1 LRHIRLAS
9 PDVSLCISW
18 NKERARVM
26 NAEAGKCPA
35 CEQLDREFR
44 HLKSDWW
51 WLFLFGVLL
60 TVCGAVAI
68 VFPAITS
75 VAAMV
80 ILGVVLMVAGIA
92 NIITSFWAGKW
103 SGVLVQMF
111 VGVLYLVVGLLIRET
126 PVQSAI
132 TMTMFVAAFFI
143 VAGGFRVLAALVVR
157 FPYWGWALLNGTI
170 TLLLGVI
177 ICRHFPQDRFWVV
190 GLLIGLEML
199 FSGWTWIMLSLA
211 VRNLPDKMAA

>member
-1 LRHIRLAS
+1 MSEENTNVHKCVCEIAGAERL
-9 PDVSLCISW
+9 
-18 NKERARVM
+18 E
-26 NAEAGKCPA
+26 
-35 CEQLDREFR
+35 REFH

-51 WLFLFGVLL
+51 WLLLYGVLL

-68 VFPAITS
+68 VFPVLAS
-75 VAAMV
+75 VTAMV
-80 ILGVVLMVAGIA
+80 VLGVVLMIAGIVT
-92 NIITSFWAGKW
+92 IIAAFWAGKW

-111 VGVLYLVVGLLIRET
+111 VGIVYLVVGLLIRET
-126 PVQSAI
+126 PLQSAI

-157 FPYWGWALLNGTI
+157 FPYWGWALLNGVI

-177 ICRHFPQDRFWVV
+177 IVRHFPQDRFWVL

-199 FSGWTWIMLSLA
+199 FNGWTWIVLSLA
-211 VRNLPDKMAA
+211 IRNIPDKIAA